1 MEWTQILP
9 NLLAFNNNR
18 VPNTHIV
25 WYSRKNKSLLNAI
38 TDMNTRLNNKRMEKV
53 KENRMKI
60 RSKGKI
66 LNR

>member
-18 VPNTHIV
+18 VPNTLIV
-25 WYSRKNKSLLNAI
+25 RDSRNNKSLLNAI
-38 TDMNTRLNNKRMEKV
+38 IDMNTRLHNKRMEKV

-60 RSKGKI
+60 WSKGKI